1 MHTHNIRQEIAV
13 TLEGDPFHRE
23 ANWHM
28 TSILEER
35 RNPVLDVWNLT
46 RRSAFL
52 RFTDYPGL
60 PDGVYSKPID
70 RFRKEIYIVELE
82 TNLTNG
88 NLSKKLKQFNQR
100 GVTDVIIIDLS
111 DFEEQSNWVKLRQYI
126 SERLP

>member
-1 MHTHNIRQEIAV
+1 MHDHNIRQEIAV
-13 TLEGDPFHRE
+13 TLEGDPLHRE

-35 RNPVLDVWNLT
+35 RDPVLDVWNLT

-52 RFTDYPGL
+52 RFSDYPGL
-60 PDGVYSKPID
+60 PDAVYSKPID
-70 RFRKEIYIVELE
+70 RFRKEIYIGEIE

-88 NLSKKLKQFNQR
+88 NLSKKLKQFRQK

-111 DFEEQSNWVKLRQYI
+111 DFEDQSNWVKLRAYI